1 MLPLNGG
8 YGVCYIQRHGCN
20 GCVVRGD
27 TYLDVYVIVLSEV
40 TEEKSSIEE
49 NDQLYFVAVVEQK

>member
-27 TYLDVYVIVLSEV
+27 TYLDVIVLSEV

-49 NDQLYFVAVVEQK
+49 NDQLYFVGVVE